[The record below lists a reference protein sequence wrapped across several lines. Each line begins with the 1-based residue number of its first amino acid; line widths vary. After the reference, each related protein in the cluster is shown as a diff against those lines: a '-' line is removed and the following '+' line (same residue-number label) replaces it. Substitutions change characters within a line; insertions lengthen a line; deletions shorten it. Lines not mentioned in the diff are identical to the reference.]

1 MQQQNLQDWLTL
13 TFLPGLGATLIRRL
27 VERFGSPARVLTAD
41 AAQMGGV
48 EGLGKKVIRLFGDRA
63 VVDEARGRARREL
76 QDLSRQQV
84 SVICLDEQR
93 YPPLLRT
100 IHDPPVLLYCRGS
113 LECLQQPAVAI
124 VGSRA
129 ATTYGRRISFELGR
143 DLARRG
149 ICVVSGMAFG
159 IDGEAHRGALAGGG
173 PTVGVLGCGIDVIYP
188 RQHARLFAAAAANGL
203 LVSEYSLGAGPEAFR
218 FPARNRIIS
227 GLVQGVVVVEA
238 TRQSGSLITAR
249 LALEQGREVFAVPGR
264 VDSLKSCG
272 AHRLLQQG
280 ARLVSCADDILEELN
295 LAASMHTLP
304 GPEDN
309 RGQAAGISEVEQRL
323 LSCLDVYPVNID
335 ELVRLAECAPAE
347 VHDLLLRLE
356 LKGLVRQLPGQQ
368 YERIPEQP

>member
-1 MQQQNLQDWLTL
+1 MQQQILQDWLTL
-13 TFLPGLGATLIRRL
+13 TFLPGLGSTLIRRL
-27 VERFGSPARVLTAD
+27 VERFGSPARVLTVD
-41 AAQMGGV
+41 VAQMGGV
-48 EGLGKKVIRLFGDRA
+48 EGLGQKVIRLFGNRA
-63 VVDEARGRARREL
+63 GINEARGRARREL
-76 QDLSRQQV
+76 QELARQQI

-100 IHDPPVLLYCRGS
+100 IHDPPVLLYCRGG

-173 PTVGVLGCGIDVIYP
+173 PTVGVLGCGIDVVYP
-188 RQHARLFAAAAANGL
+188 RQHARLFAAAAENGV
-203 LVSEYSLGAGPEAFR
+203 LVSEYALGAAPEAFR

-264 VDSLKSCG
+264 VDSLKSRG

-280 ARLVSCADDILEELN
+280 ARLVGCADDILEELN

-304 GPEDN
+304 GPED
-309 RGQAAGISEVEQRL
+309 GSCQAAGISEVEQQL

-368 YERIPEQP
+368 YERIQEG

>member
-1 MQQQNLQDWLTL
+1 MRQQNLQDWLTL
-13 TFLPGLGATLIRRL
+13 TFLPGLGSTLIRRL
-27 VERFGSPARVLTAD
+27 VERFGSSARVLTAD

-63 VVDEARGRARREL
+63 VVDEARRRARREL

-84 SVICLDEQR
+84 SVVCLDEQS

-173 PTVGVLGCGIDVIYP
+173 PTVGVLGCGIDVVYP
-188 RQHARLFAAAAANGL
+188 RQHARLFAAAAANGV
-203 LVSEYSLGAGPEAFR
+203 LVSEYALGAGPEAFR

-249 LALEQGREVFAVPGR
+249 LALEQDREVFAVPGR
-264 VDSLKSCG
+264 VDSLKSRG

-280 ARLVSCADDILEELN
+280 ARLVGCADDILEELN
-295 LAASMHTLP
+295 LAASMHTIP
-304 GPEDN
+304 GPE
-309 RGQAAGISEVEQRL
+309 AGSSQPAGLSEVEQRL

-368 YERIPEQP
+368 YERIQG

>member
-1 MQQQNLQDWLTL
+1 
-13 TFLPGLGATLIRRL
+13 
-27 VERFGSPARVLTAD
+27 
-41 AAQMGGV
+41 MGGV
-48 EGLGKKVIRLFGDRA
+48 AGLGKKVVRLFADRA
-63 VVDEARGRARREL
+63 GIDGARVLARQEL
-76 QDLSRQQV
+76 QNLCRRDS
-84 SVICLDEQR
+84 SIICLDEQR
-93 YPPLLRT
+93 YPQLLRA
-100 IHDPPVLLYCRGS
+100 IHDPPVLLYCRGN

-149 ICVVSGMAFG
+149 ICVVSGMACG

-173 PTVGVLGCGIDVIYP
+173 STIGVLGCGIDVIYP
-188 RQHARLFAAAAANGL
+188 RQHARLFAEVADNGV
-203 LVSEYSLGAGPEAFR
+203 LVSEYALGAGPEAFH

-227 GLVQGVVVVEA
+227 GLVLGVVVVEA
-238 TRQSGSLITAR
+238 ARQSGSLITAR
-249 LALEQGREVFAVPGR
+249 LALEQDREVFAVPGR
-264 VDSLKSCG
+264 VDSFKSRG

-280 ARLVSCADDILEELN
+280 ARLVSCADDILEELD

-304 GPEDN
+304 GPEDSICQSV
-309 RGQAAGISEVEQRL
+309 GTSEVEQQL

-335 ELVRLAECAPAE
+335 ELVRLSELPPAE

-368 YERIPEQP
+368 YERIQG